1 MVHDMTPL
9 EIRIALLRAGTTQAA
24 IARAAGCS
32 KEMVCRV
39 IDGKTVSD
47 RIRRAVA
54 AAIGLPVEHIWR
66 SYYLS
71 YTPGKRGRRISS
83 LKQASGSGKSF

>member
-1 MVHDMTPL
+1 MVPDMTPL
-9 EIRIALLRAGTTQAA
+9 EIRIALLKAGTTQAA

-47 RIRRAVA
+47 RIRRAIA
-54 AAIGLPVEHIWR
+54 AAVGLPAEHIWR
-66 SYYLS
+66 SYYLA
-71 YTPGKRGRRISS
+71 YTPGRRGRRISQ
-83 LKQASGSGKSF
+83 LKRAFSAEG